1 MFYCVFYLVFLAELE
16 LLARQPAH
24 ILFNSEKNADFSE
37 PWSAKIGLS
46 HHAMGPCQLVELS
59 MWVLLGDRDIDRLG
73 LVKVS
78 QSMKMKTAL
87 SKISNH

>member
-1 MFYCVFYLVFLAELE
+1 MPVCVAENGTFKDQ
-16 LLARQPAH
+16 QP
-24 ILFNSEKNADFSE
+24 
-37 PWSAKIGLS
+37 LS
-46 HHAMGPCQLVELS
+46 RSQRLRCHSTQLVELS